1 MTYKLYTNMNKR
13 FQWLFRKK
21 HMRELPEYKDSAG
34 KAQILNLIT
43 VNNINDVNQ
52 HLDNL
57 FHNPPQN
64 LAFRGVNNASF
75 KIFSTIQRRWYWDG
89 LNDIYADVPSYI
101 QHQIRKARTNR
112 CIMENL
118 CHDND
123 YNLMALIQHF
133 WGNSNLVDFSY
144 SPFSAF
150 FFAWDKYDAQ
160 FPHDGSLNDYVSL
173 YVVNYTH
180 SELGGP
186 IEMNHYGSQTI
197 ERMASQSGISADKI
211 DAKETLQNLVSIP
224 YMKLC
229 DGKIVQGGQHANV
242 RMSVP
247 YFNFDKS
254 VQVTNANIAAQNGC
268 FIQAHSGEMSL
279 EEYINQNNPYAPQ
292 LLWCYDIHKSLVE
305 EICRRYGVPQNRDVI
320 YPQRKAMDKLYKN
333 VMNLDKHVFRE
344 WALNG
349 FRKIYYNV
357 KD

>member
-1 MTYKLYTNMNKR
+1 MNSR
-13 FQWLFRKK
+13 LQWLFKKK
-21 HMRELPEYKDSAG
+21 HIRELPEYKNSAD
-34 KAQILNLIT
+34 KSSVIHLKT
-43 VNNINDVNQ
+43 VNDISDVNQ

-57 FHNPPQN
+57 FNNPPQN

-75 KIFSTIQRRWYWDG
+75 KLFSTIQRRWYWDG
-89 LNDIYADVPSYI
+89 LDDIYADVPSYI
-101 QHQIRKARTNR
+101 QHQINKARSNK
-112 CIMENL
+112 CIMGNL
-118 CHDND
+118 SQDND
-123 YNLMALIQHF
+123 YNLLALIQHF

-144 SPFSAF
+144 SPVSAF
-150 FFAWDKYDAQ
+150 FFAWDKYDAK

-180 SELGGP
+180 PELGGP

-197 ERMASQSGISADKI
+197 ERMASQSGIPTDRI
-211 DAKETLQNLVSIP
+211 DAEDALQNLVSIP

-247 YFNFDKS
+247 YFNFDEA

-279 EEYINQNNPYAPQ
+279 EEYINLNNPYAPR

-305 EICRRYGVPQNRDVI
+305 DICKRYGVPQNRDVI

-344 WALNG
+344 WALNR
-349 FRKIYYNV
+349 FRKICFDV

>member
-1 MTYKLYTNMNKR
+1 MNSR
-13 FQWLFRKK
+13 FQWLFKKK
-21 HMRELPEYKDSAG
+21 HIRELPNYEDSAEKSG
-34 KAQILNLIT
+34 IIHLIT
-43 VNNINDVNQ
+43 VNDISDVNQ

-57 FHNPPQN
+57 FKNPPQN

-75 KIFSTIQRRWYWDG
+75 KLFSTIQRRWYWDG
-89 LNDIYADVPSYI
+89 LDDVFADVPSYI
-101 QHQIRKARTNR
+101 QHQIDKARSNK

-118 CHDND
+118 SQDND

-144 SPFSAF
+144 SPVSAF
-150 FFAWDKYDAQ
+150 FFAWDKYDAK

-180 SELGGP
+180 PELGGP

-197 ERMASQSGISADKI
+197 ERMVAQSGIPADRI
-211 DAKETLQNLVSIP
+211 DAEEVLQDLVSIP
-224 YMKLC
+224 YKKLC

-242 RMSVP
+242 RMSIP
-247 YFNFDKS
+247 YFKFDEA

-268 FIQAHSGEMSL
+268 FIQAHSGEMPL
-279 EEYINQNNPYAPQ
+279 VEYINQINPYAPQ

-305 EICRRYGVPQNRDVI
+305 DICKRYGVPQNRDVI
-320 YPQRKAMDKLYKN
+320 YPQRRAMDKLYQS
-333 VMNLDKHVFRE
+333 VMDLDKHVFRE

-349 FRKIYYNV
+349 FRKIYFDV